1 MSMDY
6 RNIGE
11 TVLLHPSGVIH
22 VVRLDGLCIMCWAET
37 GERITDIGE
46 HSDVFKNKYNA
57 SVETWV
63 NAIMS
68 NYLDSIEIERTRIL
82 TELKHIDKSL
92 AKVTMHLSHQ
102 SVNIINP
109 IDFVH

>member
-1 MSMDY
+1 MDY

-11 TVLLHPSGVIH
+11 TILVHPSGVIH
-22 VVRLDGLCIMCWAET
+22 IVRLDGLCIMCWAET

-46 HSDVFKNKYNA
+46 HSDVFKNKYN
-57 SVETWV
+57 SSIEKWV
-63 NAIMS
+63 NTVMS
-68 NYLDSIEIERTRIL
+68 NYLDSIEVERKRLIN
-82 TELKHIDKSL
+82 ELQYIDKSL
-92 AKVTMHLSHQ
+92 AKVTMYLSHH